1 MEMIDY
7 IIAIAVVVVPVTV
20 LGTTAIAI
28 AGYALLQWV
37 KKK

>member
-1 MEMIDY
+1 MDMIDY
-7 IIAIAVVVVPVTV
+7 IIAVAVVVVPVAA

-28 AGYALLQWV
+28 VGYALLQWV